1 MVHAVTYKRGRYVA
15 FDSYCA
21 CENRAWRETSALG
34 HVDNPARLHTARDR
48 TGHCIEDTTPPGAP
62 PHGRLALALGRRG
75 PMPWPMRGTPGF
87 PWISPDVLRAILGSR
102 RCVLPLGSSP
112 GVYTVFLF
120 GAREVVNR
128 RHDLHRIFEHG
139 FAGGGFPFI
148 QRVHWLSL
156 CEMVFALRGAR
167 GGQSCGSRVG
177 AVHLGSDTLSPRLL
191 TAPASALG
199 TRLSARC
206 LAVGCSV
213 SHAQSCRNSTP
224 CDTQRPLD
232 PSALQHSAHSRKG
245 NRSGD

>member
-62 PHGRLALALGRRG
+62 PHGRLALARGRRG

-87 PWISPDVLRAILGSR
+87 PRMCCVRAILWSR

-128 RHDLHRIFEHG
+128 RHDLHRILEHG
-139 FAGGGFPFI
+139 FAG
-148 QRVHWLSL
+148 
-156 CEMVFALRGAR
+156 R
-167 GGQSCGSRVG
+167 GGRFRSPLPLAFLCVKWFPHSRGVLAAVNLADRESAQCISAATHSLPAFLPHQPRLSVPGSR
-177 AVHLGSDTLSPRLL
+177 HLGPGVGRVPRRRVLCF
-191 TAPASALG
+191 
-199 TRLSARC
+199 TRT
-206 LAVGCSV
+206 VV
-213 SHAQSCRNSTP
+213 S
-224 CDTQRPLD
+224 
-232 PSALQHSAHSRKG
+232 
-245 NRSGD
+245 

>member
-1 MVHAVTYKRGRYVA
+1 MRKSRVAGDKRVRTCGQPGAIAHCTRPHRPLHRRYDAPWRPAARSTCSCARAPGAHAMA
-15 FDSYCA
+15 
-21 CENRAWRETSALG
+21 
-34 HVDNPARLHTARDR
+34 HARDPR
-48 TGHCIEDTTPPGAP
+48 
-62 PHGRLALALGRRG
+62 
-75 PMPWPMRGTPGF
+75 
-87 PWISPDVLRAILGSR
+87 ISPDVLRAILWSR

-156 CEMVFALRGAR
+156 FSLCEMVFALRGAR

-199 TRLSARC
+199 TRLSALGAPGSVGC
-206 LAVGCSV
+206 LAVGCSD

-224 CDTQRPLD
+224 CDTQHPLD
-232 PSALQHSAHSRKG
+232 PSAWQHSAHSRKG

>member
-1 MVHAVTYKRGRYVA
+1 MRKSRVAGDKRVRTCGQPGAIAHCTRPHRPLHRRYDAPWRPAARSTCSCARAPGAHAMA
-15 FDSYCA
+15 
-21 CENRAWRETSALG
+21 
-34 HVDNPARLHTARDR
+34 HARDPR
-48 TGHCIEDTTPPGAP
+48 
-62 PHGRLALALGRRG
+62 
-75 PMPWPMRGTPGF
+75 
-87 PWISPDVLRAILGSR
+87 ISPDVLRAILWSR

-128 RHDLHRIFEHG
+128 RHDLHRILEHG
-139 FAGGGFPFI
+139 FAQAGACSIP
-148 QRVHWLSL
+148 QRRPQCANWLSL

-199 TRLSARC
+199 TRLSALGVRSVGC
-206 LAVGCSV
+206 LAVGCRCSD
-213 SHAQSCRNSTP
+213 SHAQLCRNSTP

-232 PSALQHSAHSRKG
+232 PSAWQHSAHSRKG